1 MLIKEP
7 LDFAKEFI
15 KSVNQCIEKE
25 RSGRRMSRH
34 QQWWLAFCI
43 TAVVL
48 TNSMCW
54 AQFERISLGKLTLR
68 SISWMF
74 RRSKFLWEQLLVC
87 SVRVVLETY
96 GISEGVL
103 VLDDSDRAR
112 SKNTKN
118 LHKVHKLK
126 DKKTNGYVMGQNL
139 VFLVLVTP
147 KITIPVGFAFY
158 EPDPAK
164 KAWKLEDKRLKKQGI
179 AKKNRPQEPEPNP
192 LYPTKQGLALR
203 LLKDFSTS
211 FPEIHVACIL
221 ADALY
226 SDREFMHAAGIV
238 FGKDTQVISQLR
250 SNQIIR
256 DKGHEKSV
264 KTYFTSYPG
273 VRKTISIRGGEM
285 QTVMLGGA
293 RLWVKS
299 HQKKRFVI
307 ALRYEGE
314 QEDRY
319 IVATNTTWRMTDIAE
334 AYTIRWLVEVFF
346 SDWKQYEGWCQ
357 LAKQP
362 GIDGSNRGLILSLL
376 TDHALL
382 LHPDQKALLKHKLP
396 ACTVGSLREQI
407 RFDAIMSFIGQ
418 IIDSPDPGAAL
429 TEYVEQIKKVII
441 LTPSRKH
448 LNHRTLGRLEPTASL
463 KYKDAA

>member
-15 KSVNQCIEKE
+15 KSLNQCIEKE
-25 RSGRRMSRH
+25 RPGRRMSRH
-34 QQWWLAFCI
+34 QQWWLSFCI

-54 AQFERISLGKLTLR
+54 AQFERVSLGRLTLR

-87 SVRVVLETY
+87 SVRVVLENY

-139 VFLVLVTP
+139 VFLILVTP
-147 KITIPVGFAFY
+147 KITVPVGFAFY

-164 KAWKLEDKRLKKQGI
+164 KAWRLEDNRLKKQGI
-179 AKKNRPQEPEPNP
+179 AKKHRPQEPESNP

-203 LLKDFSTS
+203 LLKDFATS

-226 SDREFMHAAGIV
+226 SDSEFMHAAAII
-238 FGKDTQVISQLR
+238 FGKNTQVISQLR

-256 DKGHEKSV
+256 YKGHEKSV

-273 VRKTISIRGGEM
+273 VRKTISIRGDEM
-285 QTVMLGGA
+285 QAVMLGGA
-293 RLWVKS
+293 RLWVKA

-382 LHPDQKALLKHKLP
+382 LHPDQMALLKHKLP

-418 IIDSPDPGAAL
+418 IIDSPEPGTAL
-429 TEYVEQIKKVII
+429 TEHVEQIKKVIT
-441 LTPSRKH
+441 LAPSKKH
-448 LNHRTLGRLEPTASL
+448 LNHRTLGRLGPTASL
-463 KYKDAA
+463 KYRDVA

>member
-15 KSVNQCIEKE
+15 KSINQCIETENPGKK
-25 RSGRRMSRH
+25 MSRH

-48 TNSMCW
+48 TNSVCW
-54 AQFERISLGKLTLR
+54 AQFERISLGKLTLV

-74 RRSKFLWEQLLVC
+74 RRSKILWEHLLVC
-87 SVRVVLETY
+87 SVRVVLTTY
-96 GISEGVL
+96 GITEGVL

-112 SKNTKN
+112 SKNTKT

-158 EPDPAK
+158 EPDPTRK
-164 KAWKLEDKRLKKQGI
+164 SWKVENKRLKQQGI
-179 AKKNRPQEPEPNP
+179 AKKNRPKEPARNP
-192 LYPTKQGLALR
+192 QYPTKQELALR
-203 LLKDFSTS
+203 LLKYFSAS
-211 FPEIHVACIL
+211 FPAIHVACIL

-226 SDREFMHAAGIV
+226 SDKDFMQAASMV

-256 DKGHEKSV
+256 DRGHEKSV
-264 KTYFTSYPG
+264 KTYFASYPG
-273 VRKTISIRGGEM
+273 VQKNISIRGGEI
-285 QTVMLGGA
+285 QAVILGGA

-382 LHPDQKALLKHKLP
+382 LHPDQKALLKHN
-396 ACTVGSLREQI
+396 SLH
-407 RFDAIMSFIGQ
+407 ALW
-418 IIDSPDPGAAL
+418 GAYENKSVL
-429 TEYVEQIKKVII
+429 MP
-441 LTPSRKH
+441 LC
-448 LNHRTLGRLEPTASL
+448 NSL
-463 KYKDAA
+463 VNSLIVLIQPLH

>member
-1 MLIKEP
+1 MLVKEP

-25 RSGRRMSRH
+25 KPGRGMSRH

-43 TAVVL
+43 TCVVL

-54 AQFERISLGKLTLR
+54 AQFERISLGRLTLR

-74 RRSKFLWEQLLVC
+74 RRSKILWEQLLVY
-87 SVRVVLETY
+87 SVRVVLKTY
-96 GISEGVL
+96 DITEGVL
-103 VLDDSDRAR
+103 VLDDSDRTR
-112 SKNTKN
+112 SKNTKD
-118 LHKVHKLK
+118 LHKVYKLK

-147 KITIPVGFAFY
+147 KVTIPVGFAFY

-164 KAWKLEDKRLKKQGI
+164 KAWRLEDNRLKKQGI
-179 AKKNRPQEPEPNP
+179 AKKHRPAEPDRNP
-192 LYPTKQGLALR
+192 QYPTKQALALR
-203 LLKDFSTS
+203 LLRDFATL

-226 SDREFMHAAGIV
+226 SDKDFMHCAAVI

-273 VRKTISIRGGEM
+273 VRKTISIRGGEE
-285 QTVMLGGA
+285 QAVMLGGA

-319 IVATNTTWRMTDIAE
+319 IVATDTTWRMTDIAQ

-346 SDWKQYEGWCQ
+346 SDWKQYEGWCL

-362 GIDGSNRGLILSLL
+362 GAEGSSRGVILSLL

-382 LHPDQKALLKHKLP
+382 LHPEQKALLKHKLP

-407 RFDAIMSFIGQ
+407 RFDAIMSFIAQ

-429 TEYVEQIKKVII
+429 TESVEQVKKVIA
-441 LTPSRKH
+441 LAPSKKH

-463 KYKDAA
+463 KYKAAA